1 MDDWSTG
8 TGGGRGG
15 GDRRCGFTWGWEE
28 GEAMG
33 MGGRI
38 GSSFD
43 IGNEMSLN

>member
-15 GDRRCGFTWGWEE
+15 GDRRCGFTWEE

>member
-1 MDDWSTG
+1 MDGWSTG
-8 TGGGRGG
+8 TGGGDRG
-15 GDRRCGFTWGWEE
+15 CGFTWGQEE
-28 GEAMG
+28 WEAMG